1 MSARAS
7 TVSGVRLCI
16 SNSLWLQVG
25 CKVSGGQSL
34 ALSVQNGSG
43 KGNGRGNGRGV
54 AIMVELLGLYG
65 CLVFFVA
72 VQSLISK
79 WCAKE

>member
-16 SNSLWLQVG
+16 SNSLWL
-25 CKVSGGQSL
+25 KVSGGQSL